1 MYIYAGQMLEVIFAA
16 LPLLVKWSSQSSQ
29 MQLPLP
35 LMLILLLALLTSHR
49 CHDLQAMEEEGGQ
62 MDELV
67 SAPKM
72 VLQGF
77 IRNWFPEEAPEGM
90 APKQLDALLVQVR
103 HLRA

>member
-1 MYIYAGQMLEVIFAA
+1 
-16 LPLLVKWSSQSSQ
+16 
-29 MQLPLP
+29 
-35 LMLILLLALLTSHR
+35 
-49 CHDLQAMEEEGGQ
+49 

-103 HLRA
+103 HHGPRRLAVGL

>member
-1 MYIYAGQMLEVIFAA
+1 MVFVL
-16 LPLLVKWSSQSSQ
+16 LPLTNPYPYPPPTPQ
-29 MQLPLP
+29 
-35 LMLILLLALLTSHR
+35 AL
-49 CHDLQAMEEEGGQ
+49 EEEGAQ

-90 APKQLDALLVQVR
+90 AAKQLDALLVQVR
-103 HLRA
+103 LLCSCRVVLGSLRTDGEV